1 MAARPAP
8 PKLRHRTL
16 DRLRQKL
23 WAVPA
28 HLRLRVAQ
36 RGQAK
41 ARAAAA
47 ARSSALR

>member
-28 HLRLRVAQ
+28 HMRLRMAH
-36 RGQAK
+36 RARAK

-47 ARSSALR
+47 RSSAIR